1 MIKHVFFDFDG
12 VLIDSEILYCEFVT
26 KALKEELNFDL
37 SIEDY
42 AEKYSG
48 QDLNQSL
55 KQMNV
60 FKNDAELEYF
70 ANRVTEKAKEVKKT
84 SIKAIANAHEVIK
97 SLSVPYAITSSGDSV
112 SIKKA
117 LEITGLDSVFKG
129 PIFGGMDIGKM
140 KPDPAVY
147 LKALQDTNTDPS
159 QVLVIE
165 DTLHGVHAA
174 VGANIKHI
182 LGFTGGSHTYP
193 KHEQVLKQAGAY
205 KVSNTLLDALKISA
219 Q

>member
-12 VLIDSEILYCEFVT
+12 VLIDSEVLYCQFAT
-26 KALKEELNFDL
+26 KFLKEELNYNL
-37 SIEDY
+37 SLEEY

-48 QDLNQSL
+48 QDLKQSL

-60 FKNDAELEYF
+60 FEDDAKLEEF
-70 ANRVTEKAKEVKKT
+70 ADRITSKAKEIKKT
-84 SIKAIANAHEVIK
+84 SIQAIANAHKVIE
-97 SLSVPYAITSSGDSV
+97 SLNVPYAITSSGDSV

-117 LEITGLDSVFKG
+117 LEITNLDSVFKG

-147 LKALQDTNTDPS
+147 LKALQDTKADAE
-159 QVLVIE
+159 QVLVVE
-165 DTLHGVHAA
+165 DTLHGVKAA

-182 LGFTGGSHTYP
+182 LGFTGGSHTYS
-193 KHEQVLKQAGAY
+193 KHASVLKQAGAY
-205 KVSNTLLDALKISA
+205 KTSNTLLDVLKIID